1 MSKFKLA
8 HSLAPSLA
16 RFLPV
21 ILPAVA
27 TLLAASG
34 AAWADK
40 AKYTRNSDVKVNVNL
55 SDRVKPIVAKP
66 QDKSE
71 FKPELNA
78 DQVLSIEGL
87 VSNIRN
93 EQEQILA
100 QLIDSTPDSEV
111 EEKSDYY
118 FRLGELYAKQ
128 QRLYRL
134 KTAEAQIAVDK
145 AKTPQQKAQLTQIA
159 NKSADTAKMYLLKAV
174 KTYKGLTDNDAFR
187 NYPKMDM
194 ALFYYGYTLQGGK
207 YMKEARAVYDKL
219 LKNYPNS
226 KYVPEAHLAFADF
239 YFEQGQLDDAEAR
252 YKMVLK
258 FPKSTAYW
266 YAMYKMGWIHLNKQ
280 RFQEALE
287 TFFQVASATKN
298 DKKQEVLNRA
308 SKKDFVRAYAEI
320 GKADKAFDAF
330 KRVDDKFA
338 FDMLAI
344 LADLYLEQG
353 KSDKAIYVYRELMKK
368 APTNKNVCLWQYNV
382 AHASLSMVG
391 ANNADKVAE
400 IENLVRLYG
409 VLKTKKVLPAAEGQ

>member
-1 MSKFKLA
+1 MSKMNVVL
-8 HSLAPSLA
+8 
-16 RFLPV
+16 
-21 ILPAVA
+21 VA
-27 TLLAASG
+27 TLLASASS
-34 AAWADK
+34 AWADG
-40 AKYTRNSDVKVNVNL
+40 KYKRQQDVKVNVTL
-55 SDRVKPIVAKP
+55 SDRVKPIQTQPKSV
-66 QDKSE
+66 SE

-100 QLIDSTPDSEV
+100 QLIDQTPDSEV

-134 KTAEAQIAVDK
+134 KSAEAAIAVDK
-145 AKTPQQKAQLTQIA
+145 AKTPQQKAQAQANA
-159 NKSADTAKMYLLKAV
+159 NKAADMAKQYLLKAV

-194 ALFYYGYTLQGGK
+194 ALFYYGYTLQGGH

-226 KYVPEAHLAFADF
+226 KYVPEAHLAFADYF
-239 YFEQGQLDDAEAR
+239 FEQGQLDDAEAR
-252 YKMVLK
+252 YKQVLK

-266 YAMYKMGWIHLNKQ
+266 YAMYKMGWIHINKQ

-298 DKKQEVLNRA
+298 DKKNEVLNRA
-308 SKKDFVRAYAEI
+308 SKKDFVRAYAEV
-320 GKADKAFDAF
+320 GKADKAYDAEDF
-330 KRVDDKFA
+330 VNELRKVTPHVAQNTSGRSSAIDGRTTRHSGYAVSQRIRKRIEEAFGWIKTVAGQERTKFRGRERVGWA
-338 FDMLAI
+338 FVFAAAAYNLAR
-344 LADLYLEQG
+344 LPKLLE
-353 KSDKAIYVYRELMKK
+353 
-368 APTNKNVCLWQYNV
+368 AP
-382 AHASLSMVG
+382 A
-391 ANNADKVAE
+391 
-400 IENLVRLYG
+400 
-409 VLKTKKVLPAAEGQ
+409 